1 VDVRRADRPVRIARV
16 HASTFG
22 DRLVAK
28 FGLPVRGFRDARH
41 HAGPGHELFTSRNV
55 LARDV
60 VFGQGSGDGGAGGV
74 VATEVTGAGS
84 HDDA

>member
-1 VDVRRADRPVRIARV
+1 MIGLAQSLLQNAFMRV
-16 HASTFG
+16 EALFNAAFG

-55 LARDV
+55 LGRGIVTSNEAAGEV
-60 VFGQGSGDGGAGGV
+60 AGAG
-74 VATEVTGAGS
+74 T

>member
-1 VDVRRADRPVRIARV
+1 VRIARV
-16 HASTFG
+16 HAATFG

-55 LARDV
+55 LNRDIV
-60 VFGQGSGDGGAGGV
+60 RGDGTPEETDGPAGEVDGAG
-74 VATEVTGAGS
+74 TRS
-84 HDDA
+84 DD